1 LFCSGQIGLDRE
13 TGELVTGGAR
23 AEARRALESLGCV
36 LAEAGLDFGDVVKTT
51 VYFVDLAEFAIVNDV
66 YEEFV
71 RPPYPA
77 RATVGVASLP
87 RGARV
92 EVEAIARRR

>member
-1 LFCSGQIGLDRE
+1 V
-13 TGELVTGGAR
+13 LVTGGVR
-23 AEARRALESLGCV
+23 AEARRALESLSRV

-51 VYFVDLAEFAIVNDV
+51 FYLVDLGEFAMANEV
-66 YEEFV
+66 YAEFV

-77 RATVGVASLP
+77 RATVGVAALP